1 MSLATPERIR
11 TLQRKL
17 YRKAKAEPAFR
28 FYLLYDKIYREDI
41 LRHAYA
47 VARANAGAPG
57 VDGVTFAQIEAS
69 GLEEWL
75 AGLREEL
82 VSKTYRPDPVRRV
95 MIPKPNGGGE
105 RPLGIPT
112 IRDRVVQTAAKLV
125 LEPIFEADFE
135 DNAYGYRPARG
146 AVDAVKE
153 VHRLI
158 CRGYTDV
165 VDADLSRYFDS
176 IPHDELLKSVAR
188 RIVDRR
194 VLRLIKLWL
203 KAPIEERDDGDGTR
217 RIGGGKSNTRGT
229 PQGGVASPLLANI
242 YMNRFLKYWRLT
254 GCGEAFR
261 AHVIAYADD
270 FVILSR
276 GYAAEA
282 LAWTKAVMTRLGL
295 TLNEAKTSL
304 KNARQ
309 ERFDFLGYSFGP
321 HRYKANGKWYLSAS
335 PSKKSMQRFKTKV
348 GNLLVPGNNDPWPE
362 VRDTLNRSL
371 LGWSNYFCYGTC
383 RSAFRGVDRYVYE
396 RVRDFLARRH
406 KVAGRGTHR
415 FSCDVVY
422 GERGL
427 LRLERLP
434 LNAPSCALR

>member
-1 MSLATPERIR
+1 MSLATPEKIR

-28 FYLLYDKIYREDI
+28 FYLLYDKIYQEDI

-57 VDGVTFAQIEAS
+57 VDGVSFAQIEAS
-69 GLEEWL
+69 GLEAWL
-75 AGLREEL
+75 AGLGEEL

-112 IRDRVVQTAAKLV
+112 IRDRVIQTAAKLV

-146 AVDAVKE
+146 AIDAVKE

-176 IPHDELLKSVAR
+176 IPHDALLRSVAR

-276 GYAAEA
+276 RCAAEA
-282 LAWTKAVMTRLGL
+282 LAWTKAVMTRIGL

-362 VRDTLNRSL
+362 VRDTLNSSL
-371 LGWSNYFCYGTC
+371 LGWSNYFCHGTC

>member
-1 MSLATPERIR
+1 MSLVTPEKIR
-11 TLQRKL
+11 SLQRKL
-17 YRKAKAEPAFR
+17 YRKAKTEPAFR
-28 FYLLYDKIYREDI
+28 FYVLYDKICREDI
-41 LRHAYA
+41 LHHAYA
-47 VARANAGAPG
+47 LARDNAGAAG
-57 VDGVTFAQIEAS
+57 VDGMTFAQIEAS
-69 GLEEWL
+69 GVEAWL

-95 MIPKPNGGGE
+95 TIPKPDGGGE
-105 RPLGIPT
+105 RALGIPT
-112 IRDRVVQTAAKLV
+112 TRDRVIQTAAKLV

-153 VHRLI
+153 VNRHI

-165 VDADLSRYFDS
+165 VDADLSKYFDS
-176 IPHDELLKSVAR
+176 IPHCDLIKSVAR
-188 RIVDRR
+188 RIVDRH

-203 KAPIEERDDGDGTR
+203 KAPIEEKDGEGAR
-217 RIGGGKSNTRGT
+217 RIVGGKSNTRGT

-242 YMNRFLKYWRLT
+242 YMNRFLKHWRLT
-254 GCGEAFR
+254 GRGKAFR
-261 AHVIAYADD
+261 AHVVAYADD

-276 GYAAEA
+276 ERAAEA
-282 LAWTKAVMTRLGL
+282 LAWTQAVMTRLGL

-321 HRYKANGKWYLSAS
+321 HCYKGNGKWYLSAS

-348 GNLLVPGNNDPWPE
+348 GNLLVPSNNDPWPE
-362 VRDTLNRSL
+362 VRDTLNKSL
-371 LGWSNYFCYGTC
+371 LGWSNYFCHGT
-383 RSAFRGVDRYVYE
+383 RRAAFRAIDRYVYE

-415 FSCDVVY
+415 FSFEVVY

-434 LNAPSCALR
+434 LTAPSCALR